1 MILCLPLGSLAAA
14 CVNCVESCLAAG
26 RWARTRTPSN
36 RSLADMLRKPPG
48 WKHPMEFKAKG
59 ANCPG
64 FGALP
69 PRREW
74 RPTHLDCDGVLDSPS
89 DGRFGGVFSDTARPV
104 QLMLMGDSVSAQWLS
119 ALVGAAA
126 SNPALHALSFAR
138 GEAEASRRLMPFNM
152 RLLPHTVQAGLYMLR
167 AIRWPSRSGGSA
179 DVAAVQ
185 PRRIVLVNP
194 GPHYHI
200 GPLCA
205 FPRFTNNTKICE
217 LVKTDRD
224 NGHQTSLREDDP
236 TRCTVGP
243 AVRKHAP
250 PWWGLCNAVRQASGL
265 ASVDAFKEDLNAFV
279 RAAAAWQR
287 ETPDALVVWLE
298 MAPQHFWPSSG
309 VNGGPG
315 FKGNAGKVAGCKDD
329 CCSATPLQ
337 YLPPLDAWHS
347 DIRARC
353 AMVHSLDDV
362 ATAPPACREALA
374 NWQNV
379 HARPVLKNHGVPIVP
394 IMAALQSRADLH
406 PPTDCTHYCEPS
418 EGTLHVVKAIL
429 STIAQVIRGREL
441 RQERE
446 GMRADE

>member
-1 MILCLPLGSLAAA
+1 MAS
-14 CVNCVESCLAAG
+14 S
-26 RWARTRTPSN
+26 TR
-36 RSLADMLRKPPG
+36 
-48 WKHPMEFKAKG
+48 
-59 ANCPG
+59 
-64 FGALP
+64 
-69 PRREW
+69 
-74 RPTHLDCDGVLDSPS
+74 
-89 DGRFGGVFSDTARPV
+89 RFGGVFSDTARPV

-309 VNGGPG
+309 VNGGLG

-362 ATAPPACREALA
+362 ATAPPACREAFRGLGQLA
-374 NWQNV
+374 ERACAAGAQEPRCANRAHHGGPAEPRRPASSYRL
-379 HARPVLKNHGVPIVP
+379 HALLRAVGGDTPCRKGHPLDDCSGYSR
-394 IMAALQSRADLH
+394 SRAAPRARGH
-406 PPTDCTHYCEPS
+406 
-418 EGTLHVVKAIL
+418 EG
-429 STIAQVIRGREL
+429 
-441 RQERE
+441 
-446 GMRADE
+446 